1 MLMKV
6 KKQLRTILRP
16 LTVGLLAVSLLL
28 TVFNHAGAAELK
40 LRSVR
45 LSTSIVGS
53 SAQHNFTFTVPS
65 TVVIGSL
72 SFEYCT
78 NSPLSNIACIPP
90 VGLDLTSM
98 SLASQTGN
106 TGFNISVPDSTSNK
120 IVLNRVASAGNA
132 VSSTYNFTSIIN
144 PTTVNETTYVRI
156 ATYISTDATGLPTD
170 EGAVA
175 FAVTQNFQ
183 VDAYVPPFLIFCAGV
198 TVTLNCSG
206 ASGVL
211 IDIGELQET
220 LTSTATMQFSGATND
235 ATGYTTYLNGFT
247 MTSGNNIINPLSP
260 GGASL
265 VGTSQFGLNLRAN
278 NSPTVGID
286 PFGPGSSAATVGY
299 NTPNV
304 FRFISG
310 EAITNSPTST
320 DFKIFTASY
329 IVNVPPDQTPGI
341 YATTMT
347 FTAIASF

>member
-1 MLMKV
+1 
-6 KKQLRTILRP
+6 
-16 LTVGLLAVSLLL
+16 
-28 TVFNHAGAAELK
+28 
-40 LRSVR
+40 
-45 LSTSIVGS
+45 
-53 SAQHNFTFTVPS
+53 
-65 TVVIGSL
+65 
-72 SFEYCT
+72 
-78 NSPLSNIACIPP
+78 
-90 VGLDLTSM
+90 
-98 SLASQTGN
+98 
-106 TGFNISVPDSTSNK
+106 
-120 IVLNRVASAGNA
+120 
-132 VSSTYNFTSIIN
+132 
-144 PTTVNETTYVRI
+144 
-156 ATYISTDATGLPTD
+156 
-170 EGAVA
+170 
-175 FAVTQNFQ
+175 
-183 VDAYVPPFLIFCAGV
+183 
-198 TVTLNCSG
+198 
-206 ASGVL
+206 
-211 IDIGELQET
+211 
-220 LTSTATMQFSGATND
+220 
-235 ATGYTTYLNGFT
+235 